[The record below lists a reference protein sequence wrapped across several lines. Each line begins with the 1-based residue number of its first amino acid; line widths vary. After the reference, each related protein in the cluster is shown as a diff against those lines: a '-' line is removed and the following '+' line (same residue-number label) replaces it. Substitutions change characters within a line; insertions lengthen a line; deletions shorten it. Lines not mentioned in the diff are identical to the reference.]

1 VGAVVTSTAFAADKA
16 HERARPHWD
25 YVEPYGPEHWSDLP
39 GNSLCHAGL
48 YQAPIALESTS
59 ATPGEVAAP
68 SFFYAPSHVDM
79 VNTGHTVQLD
89 YDKGS
94 TIHIGMESYR
104 LAQFHFHTPSEHTV
118 DGVRYPMEM
127 HLVHTDAS
135 GKPAVVVGILVKEGT
150 SHHSELDSAFE
161 HLPTHSDEHI
171 SLPRVNVHAARLLPT
186 ERSFFHYMGSL
197 TTPPCTEGI
206 QWYVMRTPIELPAE
220 QIEAYRHLAHLT
232 PSNRPLQDRNART
245 VTLSE
250 VPEQVRPP
258 PDKPAQAHRPAPR
271 RTDARLP

>member
-1 VGAVVTSTAFAADKA
+1 MTSTAFADDRA
-16 HERARPHWD
+16 HEGVSPHWG
-25 YVEPYGPEHWSDLP
+25 YVQPESPEHWSELL
-39 GNSLCHAGL
+39 GNTLCLTGWE
-48 YQAPIALESTS
+48 QAPIALESAS
-59 ATPGEVAAP
+59 ATSGDVPAP

-89 YDKGS
+89 YDAGS
-94 TIHIGMESYR
+94 TIHIGTESYR

-150 SHHSELDSAFE
+150 GHHSELDPAFQQ
-161 HLPTHSDEHI
+161 LPSHSDEHI
-171 SLPRVNVHAARLLPT
+171 SLPGVNVHAARLLPA
-186 ERSFFHYMGSL
+186 ERSFFHYAGSL

-206 QWYVMRTPIELPAE
+206 QWYVMRSPIELPAE
-220 QIEAYRHLAHLT
+220 QIAAYRALAHLS
-232 PSNRPLQDRNART
+232 PSNRPLQARNART
-245 VTLSE
+245 VTLSK

-258 PDKPAQAHRPAPR
+258 PDRPAQAHRPAPR